1 MSQTEGPHHSALGG
15 HGSEMKAF
23 TEALPLKALKEKL
36 TTGLSPVL
44 EALRLMGQNILV
56 SVMSQCSKH
65 VTFFL

>member
-1 MSQTEGPHHSALGG
+1 
-15 HGSEMKAF
+15 MKAF